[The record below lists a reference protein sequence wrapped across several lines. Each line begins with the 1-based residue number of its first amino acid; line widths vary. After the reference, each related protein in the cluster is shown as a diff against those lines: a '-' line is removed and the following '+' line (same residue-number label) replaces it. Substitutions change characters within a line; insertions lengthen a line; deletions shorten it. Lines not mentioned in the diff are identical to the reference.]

1 MLIARIPHA
10 TRVLG
15 KQQGYLGLPLRDEVR
30 NTTVDGPATPCM
42 VTAWEPTPDELE
54 RINAGEK
61 IHLCILGTQ
70 HPPVLLEV
78 PYPADPKPWKAG
90 VDDSADPEM
99 IAAMHDIAGRLSHR
113 TPMGE
118 FIRMCRASAHL
129 DQRTR
134 LGYHIQ
140 CAILGNAADR
150 LEFMFASY
158 CPLQDIELEKNVRWY
173 MQWGYFNSKFRD
185 AWAVF
190 KRRAVALYV

>member
-90 VDDSADPEM
+90 VDDSADSEM

-140 CAILGNAADR
+140 CAILANAADR
-150 LEFMFASY
+150 LEYMFDSY
-158 CPLQDIELEKNVRWY
+158 CPLQDLELHKEATWKLS
-173 MQWGYFNSKFRD
+173 WGYFNTKFKD
-185 AWAVF
+185 AWAVW
-190 KRRAVALYV
+190 RRKAVALYV